1 MTRRT
6 FALTLAA
13 GKLYAE
19 APNQKGR
26 AIIDKAIQ
34 ALGGDAFRNLRTRTE
49 TGRAYSFYRQQMTG
63 LSLARIQTKYLPAD
77 GVPSSDAAAGKIRQL
92 QRQAFGK
99 KQEEVVLITAGQA
112 YEITYKGATPLADV
126 RSEQLRETTLQDIFY
141 ILRQRLNESGLVINA
156 LGTDVIENQRVET
169 VQIFDDSNRAL
180 TVWFNA
186 NTFLPVKQR
195 FFRFD
200 PVIKDRREE
209 VTRYSLYRDAGSGVM
224 WPFST
229 ERERDTEKVFQLFAD
244 SVAVNE
250 AMPDSIFE
258 LPPGIKMLK
267 KPV

>member
-13 GKLYAE
+13 GALHAE

-63 LSLARIQTKYLPAD
+63 LSIARIQTKYLPPD
-77 GVPSSDAAAGKIRQL
+77 GISNQAAAGKIRQL

-99 KQEEVVLITAGQA
+99 KQEEVVLITAGEA

-126 RSEQLRETTLQDIFY
+126 RLEQIRETTLQDIFY
-141 ILRQRLNESGLVINA
+141 ILRQRLNEPGLVINA

-209 VTRYSLYRDAGSGVM
+209 VTRYSIYRDAGNGVM